1 MLGADIAM
9 RPPPLARL
17 LAPRL
22 PFFYGWVVLGCL
34 CLAGFARQGPAV
46 AVLSVFVV
54 PMTEAFGWS
63 RASIAGAVSL
73 GGLLAAFMSP
83 ILGPMLDRRG
93 PRLILCLAVLA
104 TGLSTMALSLTQSLV
119 VFYLLF
125 VFARMVWASPFDLGL
140 YAAVNN
146 WFVVR
151 RTFATGVA
159 TLFQMLGLVAIPI
172 IAQLA
177 MHDGGWRAGWL
188 AVGATVL
195 VVGFLPVW
203 LFLVRRPEDLGLAPD
218 HAKPGTHAGAA
229 EPRFSRAEAMRTRA
243 FWLLSLYTVLVYPVQ
258 AGVSLHQ
265 AAHLIERGLTPI
277 AAATVIS
284 IFSAMSA
291 VSGFGLGFLPRRLP
305 LRFAMTVAAAVMAIG
320 CFALIGVQTVHAA
333 YLAAGLF
340 GLGIGALMTLLPV
353 AWADY
358 FGRESFGA
366 IRGVVLS
373 IQTLAQAAGPVL
385 SGALRDW
392 SGSYTWSLTLLG
404 SIAVLA
410 AFIALAATRP
420 HVAPVRLPPS

>member
-1 MLGADIAM
+1 MK
-9 RPPPLARL
+9 PPPLPRF

-22 PFFYGWVVLGCL
+22 PFYYGWVVLGCL

-46 AVLSVFVV
+46 AVLSIFVV

-63 RASIAGAVSL
+63 RVEIAGAVSL
-73 GGLLAAFMSP
+73 GGLLAAFASP

-93 PRLILCLAVLA
+93 ARLILCLAVLG
-104 TGLSTMALSLTQSLV
+104 TGLSTMALSLTHSLV

-125 VFARMVWASPFDLGL
+125 CFARMVWAGPFDLGL
-140 YAAVNN
+140 YGALNN
-146 WFVVR
+146 WFVSR
-151 RTFATGVA
+151 RTIATSIATVA
-159 TLFQMLGLVAIPI
+159 QMSGLVVLPM
-172 IAQLA
+172 IAQFA
-177 MHDGGWRAGWL
+177 MHDGGWRSGWI

-203 LFLVRRPEDLGLAPD
+203 LFLVRRPEDLGLMPD
-218 HAKPGTHAGAA
+218 PAKPGAKAA
-229 EPRFSRAEAMRTRA
+229 VPEPRFSRAEAMRTRA
-243 FWLLSLYTVLVYPVQ
+243 FWLLSLYTVLVFPVQ

-284 IFSAMSA
+284 VFSAMTA
-291 VSGFGLGFLPRRLP
+291 VASFGVGFLPRRLP
-305 LRFAMTVAAAVMAIG
+305 LRYTMSVLAVLLTIG
-320 CFALIGVQTVHAA
+320 TFALVGVTSVRGA

-340 GLGIGALMTLLPV
+340 GLGIGGIMTLLPV

-373 IQTLAQAAGPVL
+373 VQTLAQAAGPLL
-385 SGALRDW
+385 SGVLRDW
-392 SGSYTWSLTLLG
+392 SGDYTLSLTVFG
-404 SIAVLA
+404 ALA
-410 AFIALAATRP
+410 GLSAFAALAAQRP
-420 HVAPVRLPPS
+420 RVAD

>member
-1 MLGADIAM
+1 MK
-9 RPPPLARL
+9 PPTLPRF

-22 PFFYGWVVLGCL
+22 PFYYGWVVLGCL

-46 AVLSVFVV
+46 AVLSIFVV

-63 RASIAGAVSL
+63 RVEIAGAVSL
-73 GGLLAAFMSP
+73 GGLLAAFASP

-93 PRLILCLAVLA
+93 ARLILCLAVLG
-104 TGLSTMALSLTQSLV
+104 TGLSTMALSLTHSLV

-125 VFARMVWASPFDLGL
+125 CFARMVWAGPFDLGL
-140 YAAVNN
+140 YGALNN
-146 WFVVR
+146 WFVSR
-151 RTFATGVA
+151 RTIATSIATVA
-159 TLFQMLGLVAIPI
+159 QMSGLVVLPM
-172 IAQLA
+172 IAQFA
-177 MHDGGWRAGWL
+177 MHDGGWRSGWI

-203 LFLVRRPEDLGLAPD
+203 LFLVRRPEDLGLMPD
-218 HAKPGTHAGAA
+218 PAKPGAKAA
-229 EPRFSRAEAMRTRA
+229 VPEPRFSRAEAMRTRA
-243 FWLLSLYTVLVYPVQ
+243 FWLLSLYTVLVFPVQ

-284 IFSAMSA
+284 VFSAMTA
-291 VSGFGLGFLPRRLP
+291 VASFGVGFLPRRLP
-305 LRFAMTVAAAVMAIG
+305 LRYTMSVLAVLLTIG
-320 CFALIGVQTVHAA
+320 TFALVGVTSVRGA

-340 GLGIGALMTLLPV
+340 GLGIGGIMTLLPV

-373 IQTLAQAAGPVL
+373 VQTLAQAAGPLL
-385 SGALRDW
+385 SGVLRDW
-392 SGSYTWSLTLLG
+392 SGDYTLSLTVFG
-404 SIAVLA
+404 ALA
-410 AFIALAATRP
+410 GLSAFAALAAQRP
-420 HVAPVRLPPS
+420 RVAD